1 MERSQLHRRVRR
13 SRGFTLIEVMC
24 AVFVL
29 AFGLLA
35 AAWMMNKMNLN
46 TSQSRYMSDE
56 ALLTSEKLED
66 LNRYPSI
73 DPAMVG
79 GGSLTADVT
88 QTNTVGTV
96 TQLVDYFDQVQIS
109 TNNGLS
115 TEVTTGKN
123 GGVNGY
129 WTITHS
135 PNGQAAARFV
145 GGTPPAPTG
154 DMLIFKRRWLIEQNT
169 PVNGVRRITVLVTL
183 QTPSAGAAAGSFQ
196 TSMVRP

>member
-1 MERSQLHRRVRR
+1 MRG

-35 AAWMMNKMNLN
+35 AAWTMNKMNLN

-73 DPAMVG
+73 DPAMVA
-79 GGSLTADVT
+79 GGSLTTDVS

-96 TQLVDYFDQVQIS
+96 SQLVDYFDQVQIS
-109 TNNGLS
+109 TSNGLS
-115 TEVTTGKN
+115 TEITTGKS

-129 WTITHS
+129 WTINHS
-135 PNGQAAARFV
+135 PNGQASSKFTA
-145 GGTPPAPTG
+145 GNPPAPTG
-154 DMLIFKRRWLIEQNT
+154 DMLVFKRRWLIEQNT
-169 PVNGVRRITVLVTL
+169 PVNGVRRITALVTL